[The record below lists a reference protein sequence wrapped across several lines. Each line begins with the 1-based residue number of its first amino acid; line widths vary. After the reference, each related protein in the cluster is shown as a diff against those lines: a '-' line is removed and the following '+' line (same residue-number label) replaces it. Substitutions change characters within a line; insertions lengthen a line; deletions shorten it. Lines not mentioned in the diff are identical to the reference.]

1 MIDILPYG
9 TGIGEMEASS
19 QWIFSHTTRFMGVVI
34 VTIHESRGFILIN
47 KGNPLK
53 CYFKHGKRTLWGH
66 TAYEYFKSQPFI
78 QFELRRYNESEM
90 SEALNLVTIEE
101 SRASDRAS
109 EDGLQDVV
117 EPVGIPPGL
126 SSSDELSADSG
137 TASGLS
143 SDMTDYEKTPDLTLY
158 EEPVSGTFVAEN
170 LPEEGQRRVIS
181 DPGIHFHV
189 YSGEPGMSGA
199 GELLLGQIINLPGV
213 IAVSIFNR
221 RMNILSIG
229 DINLEY
235 LVDVAEDLIESVK
248 GIIPIL
254 KTGPFIQMT
263 LQIPAGNLIIAPYWD
278 EYLCILT
285 NQEINLG
292 QIRKILRDIPAGP
305 PHQNHTG

>member
-1 MIDILPYG
+1 MIDILPGG

-19 QWIFSHTTRFMGVVI
+19 QWIFSHTTRFIGVVI

-47 KGNPLK
+47 KGKPLK

-66 TAYEYFKSQPFI
+66 AAYEYFKSQPLI
-78 QFELRRYNESEM
+78 HFELRRYTETEM
-90 SEALNLVTIEE
+90 AEALNLVTLEE
-101 SRASDRAS
+101 IRSPERGS
-109 EDGLQDVV
+109 EDRLNEDVV
-117 EPVGIPPGL
+117 EKIEI
-126 SSSDELSADSG
+126 S
-137 TASGLS
+137 SGLS
-143 SDMTDYEKTPDLTLY
+143 SPDALTADSRVASDMTDHENLSDGIQFEGPVPDI
-158 EEPVSGTFVAEN
+158 PVAEN
-170 LPEEGQRRVIS
+170 LNEDGQRGMVS
-181 DPGIHFHV
+181 DPAIHFHV

-199 GELLLGQIINLPGV
+199 GELLLGQIISLPGV
-213 IAVSIFNR
+213 VAVSIFNR

-229 DINLEY
+229 DVNLEY

-254 KTGPFIQMT
+254 NTGPFIQMT

-292 QIRKILRDIPAGP
+292 QIRKILRDIPAGQS
-305 PHQNHTG
+305 HQGDAG